1 MTKNLE
7 ITEKEFHKIQ
17 NKLHYKDNFST
28 HELII
33 ALSQVTYEAVLMKNP
48 KAFSDEEK
56 STINKKW
63 RKKNQ

>member
-1 MTKNLE
+1 MANNLE
-7 ITEKEFHKIQ
+7 ITEKEFHRIQ
-17 NKLHYKDNFST
+17 TKLHYKDNFST

-33 ALSQVTYEAVLMKNP
+33 ALSQVTYEAVLMKDP

-63 RKKNQ
+63 RKDNK

>member
-17 NKLHYKDNFST
+17 NKLHYKDNLST
-28 HELII
+28 HEIII